1 VTGPGCHR
9 LVLFDIDGTLIRT
22 GGAGSR
28 ALNRAFEE
36 WAGIPDGLDGI
47 PVPGRTDTIIL
58 ADLLRRHGLGAS
70 QSALGTLQDIYF
82 RRLAEELA
90 ALPAGVGPLPGVVA
104 LLDALEAEPRL
115 ATGLLTGNH
124 TTGAR
129 LKLERYGLW
138 HYFRFGAFGE
148 DAADRNDLV
157 PVALERAAAVGLRA
171 ASAAEAVVVGDT
183 ALDVACGQAHGARP
197 IGVATGGFSEDVLEE
212 AGADLV
218 LPDLSDTAR
227 ILEWLTG
234 PSRMAEAPGSRTQ
247 PPRRAGSDRF

>member
-1 VTGPGCHR
+1 MTGPGRHR

-28 ALNRAFEE
+28 ALSRAFEE

-58 ADLLRRHGLGAS
+58 ADLLRRHGLAPS
-70 QSALGTLQDIYF
+70 QSALDTLQDIYF

-104 LLDALEAEPRL
+104 LLDALEDEPCL
-115 ATGLLTGNH
+115 ASGLLTGNH
-124 TTGAR
+124 TRGAR

-138 HYFRFGAFGE
+138 RYFRFGAFGE

-157 PVALERAAAVGLRA
+157 PVALERAAAAGLG
-171 ASAAEAVVVGDT
+171 AVSPAQAVIIGDT
-183 ALDVACGQAHGARP
+183 VLDVACGRAHGART
-197 IGVATGGFSEDVLEE
+197 IGVATGGFDEDVLEA

-218 LPDLSDTAR
+218 LPDLSDTPR
-227 ILEWLTG
+227 ILDWLMNDG
-234 PSRMAEAPGSRTQ
+234 EAAPVR
-247 PPRRAGSDRF
+247 